1 MRACSRLRCAFLFLV
16 ASPPAFAPVRLA
28 VAAPASLAFDLTR
41 AHIVDLTHVFDEAT
55 LYWPNAP
62 SNFKLTSLAHGPT
75 PRGFFYAANS
85 FCAPEHG
92 GTHLDAPIHFAEHGW
107 TAEQVPVE
115 RLVRPGVVID
125 VRAQA
130 DADADYRLTLDDV
143 KAWEKRNGP
152 VPEGVIV
159 LLRTGWSS
167 RWPDRKRY
175 FGDDTPRDAS
185 KLHFPSYG
193 VAAAQYLVTT
203 RRVAALGVDTPS
215 IDHGPA
221 QDFEVHQV
229 AARANVLGLE
239 NLTALDELPE
249 RGAWI
254 VALPMKIAAGSGGP
268 ARVIALLPR

>member
-1 MRACSRLRCAFLFLV
+1 MRACPGPWRKVLPAALLV
-16 ASPPAFAPVRLA
+16 V
-28 VAAPASLAFDLTR
+28 APASLGGAPPASPALDLLGAR
-41 AHIVDLTHVFDEAT
+41 VVDLTHAFDATT

-62 SNFKLTSLAHGPT
+62 SRFELTSLARGLT

-92 GTHLDAPIHFAEHGW
+92 GTHLDAPIHFAERGFS
-107 TAEQVPVE
+107 TEQIPVE
-115 RLVRPGVVID
+115 RFVRPGVVID

-130 DADADYRLTLDDV
+130 AQDADYRLTLDDV
-143 KAWEKRNGP
+143 KAWEQRNGP

-159 LLRTGWSS
+159 LLRTGWSG

-175 FGDDTPRDAS
+175 FGDDTPGDAS

-193 VAAAQYLVTT
+193 APAAQYLVTKA
-203 RRVAALGVDTPS
+203 RVAALGVDTPS
-215 IDHGPA
+215 IDHGPS
-221 QDFEVHQV
+221 QDFEVHRI
-229 AARANVLGLE
+229 AAAANVLGLE

-254 VALPMKIAAGSGGP
+254 VALPMKITAGSGGP

>member
-1 MRACSRLRCAFLFLV
+1 MPTRPRSWRTLLTV
-16 ASPPAFAPVRLA
+16 ASLVVAAAPLGGAPLAPPAFDLA
-28 VAAPASLAFDLTR
+28 R
-41 AHIVDLTHVFDEAT
+41 ARIVDLTHVFDDAT

-62 SNFKLTSLAHGPT
+62 SRFKLTSLAHGPT

-92 GTHLDAPIHFAEHGW
+92 GTHLDAPIHFAERGW
-107 TAEQVPVE
+107 TAEQIPAE
-115 RLVRPGVVID
+115 RFVRPGVVID
-125 VRAQA
+125 VRVQA
-130 DADADYRLTLDDV
+130 EKDADYRLALDDV
-143 KAWEKRNGP
+143 KAWEQRNGP

-175 FGDDTPRDAS
+175 FGDDTPGDAS

-193 VAAAQYLVTT
+193 AAAAQYLVA

-215 IDHGPA
+215 IDHGPS
-221 QDFEVHQV
+221 QDFEVHQI
-229 AARANVLGLE
+229 AAGANVLGLE
-239 NLTALDELPE
+239 NLTALEALPE

-268 ARVIALLPR
+268 ARVIALLPD